1 MKINIFYLLSKISI
15 ILISLLC
22 ILSILLFYNNAVTL
36 NSLYILIS
44 VFIIG
49 SVIQLNKLKKFT
61 RVLFTIIILPILS
74 YLMVNFSYDIVIQ
87 KEFFLINETVSNL
100 TDKILLI
107 TLYFIP
113 SIFIM
118 MFYKYEVLSLN
129 DKSGTTIPEI
139 ITFLFQ
145 FLNPKA
151 VIASIIIVSTYIQVG
166 ENFVSHTTQIVILA
180 LLVSVTSIT
189 LWTFLGKFFRKFATN
204 QKFINYFNYVMSLLL
219 LLSILTFY
227 L

>member
-49 SVIQLNKLKKFT
+49 SVIRLNKLKKFT

-74 YLMVNFSYDIVIQ
+74 YLMVLFSYDIIIQ
-87 KEFFLINETVSNL
+87 KEFFLINQTISNL

-107 TLYFIP
+107 T
-113 SIFIM
+113 
-118 MFYKYEVLSLN
+118 
-129 DKSGTTIPEI
+129 
-139 ITFLFQ
+139 
-145 FLNPKA
+145 
-151 VIASIIIVSTYIQVG
+151 
-166 ENFVSHTTQIVILA
+166 
-180 LLVSVTSIT
+180 
-189 LWTFLGKFFRKFATN
+189 
-204 QKFINYFNYVMSLLL
+204 
-219 LLSILTFY
+219 
-227 L
+227 

>member
-15 ILISLLC
+15 ILICLLC

-44 VFIIG
+44 LLIIG
-49 SVIQLNKLKKFT
+49 SVIRLNKLKKFT

-87 KEFFLINETVSNL
+87 KEFLLINQSISNFI
-100 TDKILLI
+100 DKILLI

-139 ITFLFQ
+139 ITFIL
-145 FLNPKA
+145 P
-151 VIASIIIVSTYIQVG
+151 SII
-166 ENFVSHTTQIVILA
+166 
-180 LLVSVTSIT
+180 
-189 LWTFLGKFFRKFATN
+189 
-204 QKFINYFNYVMSLLL
+204 
-219 LLSILTFY
+219 
-227 L
+227 